1 MSRPVVIFLSGA
13 GWEPRYQATVVAVS
27 AAALGDPVTLVLS
40 FDPLRAWVA
49 GRFDEGAPSGAAEAG
64 VPPLSET
71 LGEARRGLGLR
82 VVACEAAVRL
92 AGLAPEAASAAL
104 DGLEPLPSLWR
115 VARAGR
121 ALSF

>member
-1 MSRPVVIFLSGA
+1 VSRPLVIFLSGA

-27 AAALGDPVTLVLS
+27 AAALGDAVTLVLS

-49 GRFDEGAPSGAAEAG
+49 GRFDEGAPPGAAGAG

-92 AGLAPEAASAAL
+92 AGLEPEAARVAL
-104 DGLEPLPSLWR
+104 DGLEPLPSVWR
-115 VARAGR
+115 LAQAGQ
-121 ALSF
+121 ALAF